1 MTEPKKRRYF
11 WLEGVTRKQVEDSL
25 SDNRPTTLRQQRTR
39 RLLVIATAA
48 SLLGMALVILIPNR
62 EILIT
67 ISVFGGILTI
77 VLYSQL
83 LLSVRYLSAAPNEL
97 LDERQIKVRDA
108 CHTVAY
114 RLLSVVGI
122 LYFIFFILTSG
133 DGRLAYLVTG
143 NAYPLAFS
151 LIMCV
156 ASLPPMVLAW
166 TMPSESPDDKT

>member
-11 WLEGVTRKQVEDSL
+11 WFEGVTRKQVEDSL

-62 EILIT
+62 EMLIT

-83 LLSVRYLSAAPNEL
+83 LLSVRYLSAAPKNSL
-97 LDERQIKVRDA
+97 MSGKSRFAMPVIPS
-108 CHTVAY
+108 HTGFC
-114 RLLSVVGI
+114 R
-122 LYFIFFILTSG
+122 
-133 DGRLAYLVTG
+133 
-143 NAYPLAFS
+143 
-151 LIMCV
+151 
-156 ASLPPMVLAW
+156 W
-166 TMPSESPDDKT
+166 SESFISSFLS